1 MIQQKQYLIEKMANY
16 MKSQG
21 AGEEFIEK
29 QIESTDKKYLQEAE
43 KNVRL
48 SYILNSI
55 CVEEKIEVSD
65 NDLEEAKKKMLDA
78 NSERKEDVE
87 IYFKKNKTNIL
98 ASIKEDKIFRF
109 LVDNA
114 KITETEKDMPV
125 KE

>member
-1 MIQQKQYLIEKMANY
+1 MPLSLVKLK
-16 MKSQG
+16 
-21 AGEEFIEK
+21 
-29 QIESTDKKYLQEAE
+29 IESTDKKYLQEAE

-55 CVEEKIEVSD
+55 CVEEKIEVCD

-78 NSERKEDVE
+78 NSARKEDVE
-87 IYFKKNKTNIL
+87 IYFKKNKTSIS
-98 ASIKEDKIFRF
+98 ASIKEDKIFKF

-125 KE
+125 NDDR